1 MSRVLVFS
9 CYLLRPASYF
19 PPPTFSARNSG
30 GARNIAAVLRRTSLL
45 LLILAAVL
53 AFGGAVAAQDDDLPV
68 VVLDLRKPFDQ
79 RLMDFAAETLA
90 TTPAHLFVLQVD
102 SSGIASGD
110 AAPLLSAIETALA
123 PVVVWVG
130 ARPAVAYGGV
140 ASLLNR
146 ADLGAAAPGTKVG
159 YLSPAAM
166 TNALA
171 IAPRIDRFP
180 GSTDEERTA
189 DAIAAT
195 LILTSN
201 SLLVEEPIEG
211 FVDEV
216 VPSIGQLIVGL
227 DGEVITRGDTTF
239 EIETA
244 EMVVLENGT
253 EVASPSRLVQFLKP
267 GLWDRFL
274 RLASEPEATFFFL
287 VAAIAAATF
296 EFYAAGVGVSA
307 VASVLAF
314 LLAGYGLAILPISW
328 PSVGAVV
335 IGLLLYTWDFQRNR
349 LGWRSL
355 LGTALLIVGG
365 LTITDARPQMAPV
378 WWIVLV
384 VVFGA
389 ALFYGVALTT
399 IVRSRFSTATIGRE
413 YLIGKRGSA
422 ETAFDPEG
430 ILVVD
435 EARWRGRAHREA
447 GVEAGDDVEVVG
459 VDGIVLDVEPAAKD

>member
-1 MSRVLVFS
+1 MSLPS
-9 CYLLRPASYF
+9 LATCYLLL
-19 PPPTFSARNSG
+19 PTFSARNSG

-79 RLMDFAAETLA
+79 RLMNFAVETLA

-102 SSGIASGD
+102 SPGIASGD
-110 AAPLLSAIETALA
+110 VAPLLSAIETAPA

-146 ADLGAAAPGTKVG
+146 ADLGAAAAGTRVG
-159 YLSPAAM
+159 YLSPAVM
-166 TNALA
+166 TDAQS
-171 IAPRIDRFP
+171 IAPRIDRFR

-189 DAIAAT
+189 DTIAAT

-201 SLLVEEPIEG
+201 SVLVEEPIEG

-227 DGEVITRGDTTF
+227 DGEVITRGDATF

-244 EMVVLENGT
+244 EMVLLEDGT
-253 EVASPSRLVQFLKP
+253 EAASPSRLVQFWKP

-314 LLAGYGLAILPISW
+314 LLAGYGLATLPISW
-328 PSVGAVV
+328 PSVGAAV

-355 LGTALLIVGG
+355 LGTTLLIVGG

-384 VVFGA
+384 VVVGA

-399 IVRSRFSTATIGRE
+399 IVRSRFSTTTIGRE

-430 ILVVD
+430 IVVVD

-447 GVEAGDDVEVVG
+447 GIEAGDDVEVIG

>member
-1 MSRVLVFS
+1 VSWLLLLVS
-9 CYLLRPASYF
+9 S
-19 PPPTFSARNSG
+19 TFTVRSAAG
-30 GARNIAAVLRRTSLL
+30 PHNIAAVLRRTSLL
-45 LLILAAVL
+45 LLVIAAVL

-79 RLMDFAAETLA
+79 RLMDFAVDTLA
-90 TTPAHLFVLQVD
+90 NTPAHLFVLQVD
-102 SSGIASGD
+102 SPGIASGD
-110 AAPLLSAIETALA
+110 PAPLLLAIETAPA

-130 ARPAVAYGGV
+130 ARPAVAYGAV

-146 ADLGAAAPGTKVG
+146 ADLGAAAPGTRVG
-159 YLSPAAM
+159 YLNPAVM
-166 TNALA
+166 TDNLA

-180 GSTDEERTA
+180 GSTEEERTT
-189 DAIAAT
+189 DAAT
-195 LILTSN
+195 TAQILATESFV
-201 SLLVEEPIEG
+201 LDEPIPG
-211 FVDEV
+211 FVEQL

-227 DGEVITRGDTTF
+227 DGEVTTRGDATF
-239 EIETA
+239 EIETG
-244 EMVVLENGT
+244 EMVVLEDGT
-253 EVASPSRLVQFLKP
+253 EVMSPSRPVQFLKP

-307 VASVLAF
+307 AASVLAF
-314 LLAGYGLAILPISW
+314 LLAGYGLATLPISW

-335 IGLLLYTWDFQRNR
+335 VGLVLYTWDFQRNR
-349 LGWRSL
+349 LGWRSV
-355 LGTALLIVGG
+355 LGTALLVVGG
-365 LTITDARPQMAPV
+365 LTITAARPQMAPV

-384 VVFGA
+384 VVVGT

-413 YLIGKRGSA
+413 YLIGKRGNA

-430 ILVVD
+430 IVVVD
-435 EARWRGRAHREA
+435 DARWRGRAHREA
-447 GVEAGDDVEVVG
+447 GIEAGDAVEVMG
-459 VDGIVLDVEPAAKD
+459 VDGIVLDVDQAAKD

>member
-1 MSRVLVFS
+1 MVEAKAVSCRLLPTPRVL
-9 CYLLRPASYF
+9 RRIP
-19 PPPTFSARNSG
+19 RNAAI
-30 GARNIAAVLRRTSLL
+30 ARNIAEVLRRTSF
-45 LLILAAVL
+45 LLILAAAL
-53 AFGGAVAAQDDDLPV
+53 ALGGGLAAQDEDLPV

-90 TTPAHLFVLQVD
+90 STPAHLFVLQVD
-102 SSGIASGD
+102 SPGIASGD
-110 AAPLLSAIETALA
+110 AAPLIAAIESVPA

-146 ADLGAAAPGTKVG
+146 ADLGTAAPGTRVG
-159 YLSPAAM
+159 YLSPTVM
-166 TNALA
+166 TDTLA
-171 IAPRIDRFP
+171 ISPRIDRFP

-195 LILTSN
+195 LILTST

-227 DGEVITRGDTTF
+227 DGQVITRGEATF

-244 EMVVLENGT
+244 EMVVLEDGT
-253 EVASPSRLVQFLKP
+253 EVASPSRVVQFLKP

-307 VASVLAF
+307 AASVLAF
-314 LLAGYGLAILPISW
+314 LLAGYGLATLPISW

-335 IGLLLYTWDFQRNR
+335 VGLLLYTWDFQRNR
-349 LGWRSL
+349 LGWWSF
-355 LGTALLIVGG
+355 LGTVLLIVGG

-378 WWIVLV
+378 WWIVMV
-384 VVFGA
+384 VVAGV

-413 YLIGKRGSA
+413 YLIGKLGRA
-422 ETAFDPEG
+422 ETAIEPEG
-430 ILVVD
+430 IVVVD

-447 GVEAGDDVEVVG
+447 GIRPGDDVEVTG
-459 VDGIVLDVEPAAKD
+459 VDGIVLDVEPAARD

>member
-1 MSRVLVFS
+1 M
-9 CYLLRPASYF
+9 
-19 PPPTFSARNSG
+19 
-30 GARNIAAVLRRTSLL
+30 LRRTSLL

-79 RLMDFAAETLA
+79 RLMDFTVETLA

-102 SSGIASGD
+102 SPGIASGD
-110 AAPLLSAIETALA
+110 ATPLLSAIETAPA

-146 ADLGAAAPGTKVG
+146 ADLGAAAAGTRVG
-159 YLSPAAM
+159 YLSPAVM
-166 TNALA
+166 TDAQS
-171 IAPRIDRFP
+171 IAPRIDRFR

-201 SLLVEEPIEG
+201 SVLVEEPIEG

-227 DGEVITRGDTTF
+227 DGEVITRGDATF

-244 EMVVLENGT
+244 EMVVLEDGT
-253 EVASPSRLVQFLKP
+253 EVASPSRLVQFWKP

-314 LLAGYGLAILPISW
+314 LLAGYGLATLPISW

-355 LGTALLIVGG
+355 LGTTLLIVGG

-384 VVFGA
+384 VVVGA

-399 IVRSRFSTATIGRE
+399 IVRSRFSTTTIGRE

-430 ILVVD
+430 IVVVD

-447 GVEAGDDVEVVG
+447 GIEVGDALEVIG
-459 VDGIVLDVEPAAKD
+459 VDGIVLDVERAAKD

>member
-1 MSRVLVFS
+1 MLSR
-9 CYLLRPASYF
+9 
-19 PPPTFSARNSG
+19 TN
-30 GARNIAAVLRRTSLL
+30 LL
-45 LLILAAVL
+45 LLILVAAL

-102 SSGIASGD
+102 SPGIASGD
-110 AAPLLSAIETALA
+110 AAPLLSAIETAPA

-140 ASLLNR
+140 GSLLNR
-146 ADLGAAAPGTKVG
+146 ADLGAAAPGTRVG
-159 YLSPAAM
+159 YLSPAVM
-166 TNALA
+166 TDALDM
-171 IAPRIDRFP
+171 APRIDRFP

-244 EMVVLENGT
+244 EMVVREDGT

-307 VASVLAF
+307 AASVVAF
-314 LLAGYGLAILPISW
+314 LLAGYGLATLPISW

-355 LGTALLIVGG
+355 LGTTLLIVGG

-384 VVFGA
+384 VVIGA

-399 IVRSRFSTATIGRE
+399 IVRSRFSTTTIGRE
-413 YLIGKRGSA
+413 YLIGKLGSA

-430 ILVVD
+430 IVVVD

-447 GVEAGDDVEVVG
+447 GIEAGDSVEVIG
-459 VDGIVLDVEPAAKD
+459 VDGIVLDVEPATKG

>member
-1 MSRVLVFS
+1 MSRVLVLDS
-9 CYLLRPASYF
+9 CYLSL
-19 PPPTFSARNSG
+19 PTSTVRSAPVP
-30 GARNIAAVLRRTSLL
+30 RNIAAVLRRTILL
-45 LLILAAVL
+45 FLIVAAVL
-53 AFGGAVAAQDDDLPV
+53 SFGGTGVAQDDDLPI

-79 RLMDFAAETLA
+79 RLIDFAVDTLA
-90 TTPAHLFVLQVD
+90 STPAHLFVLQVD
-102 SSGIASGD
+102 SPGIASGD
-110 AAPLLSAIETALA
+110 AVPLLQAIETAPA

-146 ADLGAAAPGTKVG
+146 ADLGAAAPGTRVG
-159 YLSPAAM
+159 YLSPAVM
-166 TNALA
+166 TDAQDV
-171 IAPRIDRFP
+171 APRIDRFP
-180 GSTDEERTA
+180 GATDEERTA
-189 DAIAAT
+189 DAIAT
-195 LILTSN
+195 ILILTSS

-211 FVDEV
+211 FVEEV

-227 DGEVITRGDTTF
+227 DGEVITRGDATF

-244 EMVVLENGT
+244 EIVELEDGT

-314 LLAGYGLAILPISW
+314 LLAGYGLSTLPISW
-328 PSVGAVV
+328 TSVVAVV

-355 LGTALLIVGG
+355 LGTILLIVGG

-384 VVFGA
+384 VVAGA

-413 YLIGKRGSA
+413 YLVGKRGSA

-430 ILVVD
+430 IVIVD

-447 GVEAGDDVEVVG
+447 AIEAGDDVEVIG
-459 VDGIVLDVEPAAKD
+459 VDGIVLDVEPAGET

>member
-1 MSRVLVFS
+1 
-9 CYLLRPASYF
+9 
-19 PPPTFSARNSG
+19 
-30 GARNIAAVLRRTSLL
+30 VLRRTSLL

-79 RLMDFAAETLA
+79 RLMDFTVETLA

-102 SSGIASGD
+102 SPGIASGD
-110 AAPLLSAIETALA
+110 VAPLLSAIETAPA

-146 ADLGAAAPGTKVG
+146 ADLGAAAAGTRVG
-159 YLSPAAM
+159 YLSPAVM
-166 TNALA
+166 TDAQS
-171 IAPRIDRFP
+171 IAPRIDRFR

-189 DAIAAT
+189 DTIAAT

-201 SLLVEEPIEG
+201 SVLVEEPIEG

-227 DGEVITRGDTTF
+227 DGEVITRGDATF

-244 EMVVLENGT
+244 EMVVLEDGM

-307 VASVLAF
+307 LASVLAF
-314 LLAGYGLAILPISW
+314 LLAGYGLATLPISW

-355 LGTALLIVGG
+355 LGTTLLIVGG

-384 VVFGA
+384 VVVGA

-399 IVRSRFSTATIGRE
+399 IVRSRFSTTTIGRE

-430 ILVVD
+430 IVVVD

-447 GVEAGDDVEVVG
+447 GIEAGDAVEVIG